1 MHKSYVI
8 TLILDGMQ
16 ELCYDLKISCKYFC
30 LYEICVSTFTGHWTV
45 AKSKKYSN
53 ITNNSSCKSN
63 SVASV
68 FEQNSACCALLQ
80 DVCLFSI
87 T

>member
-1 MHKSYVI
+1 
-8 TLILDGMQ
+8 MQ
-16 ELCYDLKISCKYFC
+16 ELYYALKISCRYFC
-30 LYEICVSTFTGHWTV
+30 LYEVCLSTFTGHWTV

-63 SVASV
+63 PVASV
-68 FEQNSACCALLQ
+68 LEENSACCALLE
-80 DVCLFSI
+80 DMLYFSV